1 MRWWLKRPLYVQIF
15 VGLILGAV
23 LGWLLGSRASVLKP
37 IGDIFIRLLTMLI
50 APLTFFTLTSGL
62 TRLENARAFRTLGGF
77 ILLSYALFSLISA
90 ALGLGLGLLV
100 QPGREAVGL
109 LDAGAKVEI
118 PSLNIGET
126 LVGWFP
132 QNPVEAFA
140 QGNMLQVI
148 VFALFV
154 GIGLLAAGKKAE
166 TLVRLVRDGSDL
178 MIIITGFVMKTAPY
192 GILALVA
199 NMVASLNGR
208 MLREVGRFLAADMA
222 SMVLLLVVFY
232 PLVLRF
238 VGRLAPL
245 RFYRHSMP
253 AILVAGSTTSS
264 GAALPAAMAVTDKMG
279 VPEKV
284 WGFSLPLGATINQ
297 NGMAAAVGVIAV
309 FAANL
314 YGVPLR
320 PALLVQFIFLG
331 LVLSFGTAGVK
342 GSGIVVSGILLQ
354 TLNMPLTL
362 IPILASLWPIID
374 IGHTVCNV
382 TGDIVATAVVARR
395 MDLFDQASY
404 DGPRPKEGKADK

>member
-15 VGLILGAV
+15 VGLVVGAA
-23 LGWLLGSRASVLKP
+23 LGWLLGPRASVLKP
-37 IGDIFIRLLTMLI
+37 VGDIFIRLLTMLI

-62 TRLENARAFRTLGGF
+62 TRLENARAFRNLGGL
-77 ILLSYALFSLISA
+77 ILLFYALFSLIAA
-90 ALGLGLGLLV
+90 ALGVGLGLLV
-100 QPGREAVGL
+100 GPGREAVGL
-109 LDAGAKVEI
+109 LDAGAKVEV

-154 GIGLLAAGKKAE
+154 GIGLLAVGKKAE
-166 TLVRLVRDGSDL
+166 SLVRLVRDGSDL

-208 MLREVGRFLAADMA
+208 MLREVGRFLAADIT
-222 SMVLLLVVFY
+222 SMLVLLIIFY

-238 VGRLAPL
+238 VGRLGPL
-245 RFYRHSMP
+245 RFYQHAAP

-264 GAALPAAMAVTDKMG
+264 GASLPAAMTVTDKMG
-279 VPEKV
+279 VPENI

-297 NGMAAAVGVIAV
+297 NGMAAACGVIAV

-314 YGVPLR
+314 YAVPLR
-320 PALLVQFIFLG
+320 PALLLQFIFLG

-342 GSGIVVSGILLQ
+342 GAGVVVSGILLQ
-354 TLNMPLTL
+354 TLHMPLTL

-395 MDLFDQASY
+395 MDLLDQRSFDGQEPKKSTS
-404 DGPRPKEGKADK
+404 DG

>member
-15 VGLILGAV
+15 VGLVVGVI
-23 LGWLLGSRASVLKP
+23 LGWLLGPRASVLKP
-37 IGDIFIRLLTMLI
+37 VGDIFIRLLTMLI

-62 TRLENARAFRTLGGF
+62 TRLENARAFRTLGGL
-77 ILLSYALFSLISA
+77 ILLAYALFSLVAA

-109 LDAGAKVEI
+109 LGAGAPVEV
-118 PSLNIGET
+118 PSVNIGET

-154 GIGLLAAGKKAE
+154 GIGLLAVGKKAE
-166 TLVRLVRDGSDL
+166 NLVRLVRDGSDL

-199 NMVASLNGR
+199 NMVASLNAR
-208 MLREVGRFLAADMA
+208 MLREVGRFLAADIA
-222 SMVLLLVVFY
+222 SMLVLLVVFY

-238 VGRLAPL
+238 VGRLGPL
-245 RFYRHSMP
+245 RFYRHASP
-253 AILVAGSTTSS
+253 AILVAASTTSS
-264 GAALPAAMAVTDKMG
+264 GASLPAAMTVTEKMG
-279 VPEKV
+279 VPENV

-297 NGMAAAVGVIAV
+297 NGMAAACAVIAV

-314 YGVPLR
+314 YGVPLK
-320 PALLVQFIFLG
+320 PSLLLQFVFLG

-342 GSGIVVSGILLQ
+342 GSGVVISGILLQ
-354 TLNMPLTL
+354 TLHMPLTL

-395 MDLFDQASY
+395 MDLLDEASY
-404 DGPRPKEGKADK
+404 AGNGRKKGAADG